1 MDMIKT
7 DPAGLPNPENR
18 KRRELPKLD
27 VAPPPKQPEIPSK
40 AELKAQKKT
49 DRRNLNMLKI
59 MIQHIME
66 QIKKYKKFR
75 HPVIDE
81 SRIGYLFDEQTP
93 EIFSTDLPEEQ
104 RGQDQYRPFEI
115 REDSKGVRG
124 LLEVDTGKFY
134 YNLETVTIEKR
145 LSNGYYKRPKDFF
158 ADIKRLAKDAKTI
171 GDEDRTIKAN
181 ELLCNVE
188 VDIQLLEENN
198 QALVAAC
205 DQVYERE
212 EARAKLAREKA
223 HIPEQSVPRLPD
235 VPPRISDKT
244 TTQSTGPITLGEP
257 LAGKD
262 PIPFATSARPVEGSQ
277 LTNGDINPSDAAH
290 RPNGQ
295 SDVDRDGDV
304 AMEQGEEEGHA
315 SAANTQ
321 QRSQRSALT
330 AMAPASQLNDYHN
343 SASTTT
349 SDQKTSEKSNNRS
362 SGPYNNSQSTNG
374 ILRDEHP
381 DFSAIKDMSGQ
392 SDLPDTQDMYG
403 HRSSQS
409 QAASQPQPMGPPP
422 VSRQATSIANIL
434 NTTNNAS
441 PPKPAEPQPQMIL
454 EVAMA
459 DDLHDN
465 LTKKSSGCSV
475 EQLEQIN
482 SVLMDKVWRM
492 RSEWNRNQ
500 VVRGVQD
507 AFNLAIEDI
516 DHVQKISPN
525 SQGSG
530 SCANGVG
537 AADTRRRG
545 SSDAGGLESSPF
557 GNYATF

>member
-1 MDMIKT
+1 MIKT
-7 DPAGLPNPENR
+7 DPTGLPDPENR
-18 KRRELPKLD
+18 KRRELPELA
-27 VAPPPKQPEIPSK
+27 VAPPPKQPEGPSK

-59 MIQHIME
+59 LIQHIME

-81 SRIGYLFDEQTP
+81 SRIGYLFDELTP
-93 EIFSTDLPEEQ
+93 GVFSTDLSEEQ
-104 RGQDQYRPFEI
+104 RRQDQYRPFEI

-124 LLEVDTGKFY
+124 LLEVETGKFY

-145 LSNGYYKRPKDFF
+145 LSNGYYKRPKDFY

-223 HIPEQSVPRLPD
+223 HIPEQSVARLPN
-235 VPPRISDKT
+235 VPPRVSDKT

-262 PIPFATSARPVEGSQ
+262 PIPFATPARPLDGSQ
-277 LTNGDINPSDAAH
+277 LTNGDISPSDGDH
-290 RPNGQ
+290 RPNGH

-304 AMEQGEEEGHA
+304 AMEHGEEEGHA

-321 QRSQRSALT
+321 QRSQRSAVT

-349 SDQKTSEKSNNRS
+349 SDQKTSDKSNNRS

-409 QAASQPQPMGPPP
+409 QAASQP
-422 VSRQATSIANIL
+422 L
-434 NTTNNAS
+434 NTDGNAS
-441 PPKPAEPQPQMIL
+441 PSKPPEPQPQMIL
-454 EVAMA
+454 EVAVA
-459 DDLHDN
+459 DGLHDN

-482 SVLMDKVWRM
+482 SVLMDTVWRM

-507 AFNLAIEDI
+507 AFNSAIEDI
-516 DHVQKISPN
+516 DYVQKISPN

-530 SCANGVG
+530 SSANGVG
-537 AADTRRRG
+537 AARARRRR
-545 SSDAGGLESSPF
+545 SSDAGGLESSPV